1 MNKIIFKDIESS
13 EIKGLLICEL
23 PPITKP
29 KMRVQETEINGVD
42 GSLIEE
48 LGYETYDKTLKIALR
63 GNYDIDEVIKY
74 FSGSGNVTFSNEDDK
89 YYKATIINQID
100 YERLLRF
107 KEANVVFRVQP
118 FKYALNE
125 TITTLTSS
133 GSSVFNNGLELSK
146 PIIKIKGTG
155 TITLSINNLQVFSY
169 AFPTDENEVVIDSE
183 KQDAYLGS
191 VLKNRNM
198 IGDFPI
204 LESGSNLITWE
215 GAIEKIEINPKSR
228 WL

>member
-29 KMRVQETEINGVD
+29 KMRIQETEINGVD
-42 GSLIEE
+42 GSIIEE
-48 LGYETYDKTLKIALR
+48 LGYESYDKNLKIALR

-89 YYKATIINQID
+89 YYKATIVNQINYD
-100 YERLLRF
+100 RLLRF

-118 FKYALNE
+118 FKYELDE
-125 TITTLTSS
+125 PTTIIAES
-133 GSSVFNNGLELSK
+133 GKSVTNNGLEVSK
-146 PIIKIKGTG
+146 PIMKITGRG
-155 TITLSINNLQVFSY
+155 TIILSINNQQVFNY
-169 AFPTDENEVVIDSE
+169 IFPDGENEVVIDSE
-183 KQDAYLGS
+183 KQDAYLGN

-228 WL
+228 WI

>member
-1 MNKIIFKDIESS
+1 MSKIIFKDIESS

-29 KMRVQETEINGVD
+29 KMRIQETEINGVD
-42 GSLIEE
+42 GSIIEE
-48 LGYETYDKTLKIALR
+48 LGYESYDKNLKIALR

-89 YYKATIINQID
+89 YYKATIVNQIN

-118 FKYALNE
+118 FKYELDE
-125 TITTLTSS
+125 PTTTIAES
-133 GSSVFNNGLELSK
+133 GKSVTNNGLEVSK
-146 PIIKIKGTG
+146 PIMKITGRG
-155 TITLSINNLQVFSY
+155 TIILSINNQQVFNY
-169 AFPTDENEVVIDSE
+169 IFPDGENEVIVDSE
-183 KQDAYLGS
+183 KEDAYLGN

-215 GAIEKIEINPKSR
+215 GAIEKIEIDPKSR
-228 WL
+228 WI